1 MEAPKV
7 TPQQIDALME
17 QVVYHTYA
25 IPETTSTVAVA
36 FLNGFS
42 LGIGHSACVSP
53 ENFDAELGKQ
63 YACEDA
69 EKATRKK
76 LWELEGYYLH
86 RKLAEAAH
94 GDLSA

>member
-1 MEAPKV
+1 MDAPKV
-7 TPQQIDALME
+7 TPQQIDDLMA
-17 QVVYHTYA
+17 QVTYHVYV
-25 IPETTSTVAVA
+25 IPGTTSTVAVA

-53 ENFDAELGKQ
+53 ENFNAELGEK

-86 RKLAEAAH
+86 RKLSEATH
-94 GDLSA
+94 GVLPA